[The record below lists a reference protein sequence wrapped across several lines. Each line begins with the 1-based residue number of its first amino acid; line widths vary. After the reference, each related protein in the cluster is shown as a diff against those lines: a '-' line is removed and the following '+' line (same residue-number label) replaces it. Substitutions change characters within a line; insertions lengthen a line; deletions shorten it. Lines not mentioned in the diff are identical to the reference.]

1 MNLNLSGAL
10 NVFKLL
16 TKPSLCLPHATV
28 PTFNDLPVP
37 LDRAF
42 EHHGKEV
49 EIKAVVLDKDD
60 CFAYPETNQIH
71 PPYVEVSFIDPDTV
85 QERFRQL
92 QKEYPGRKLLIVS
105 NTAGAM
111 SYDRDGK
118 LATELEQTT
127 GAVVLSH
134 RAKKPGCN
142 DEIMAYFQKYPETGV
157 THPSQVAIV
166 GDRLM
171 TDMMLANMMGSW
183 GMWVKDGVA
192 PLNRKSIFA
201 KFEFRLAAFL
211 MARGV
216 KAPSPK
222 SPFE

>member
-28 PTFNDLPVP
+28 STFNDIPVP

-42 EHHGKEV
+42 ESHGKKV
-49 EIKAVVLDKDD
+49 EIKAVVVDKDD

-71 PPYVEVSFIDPDTV
+71 PPYV
-85 QERFRQL
+85 ERFRQL

-111 SYDRDGK
+111 SHDRDGK
-118 LATELEQTT
+118 LATELEGTT

-134 RAKKPGCN
+134 RAKKPGCK
-142 DEIMAYFQKYPETGV
+142 DEIMAYFQKHPETGV

-192 PLNRKSIFA
+192 PLSRKSIFA
-201 KFEFRLAAFL
+201 KFEYRLAAFL

-216 KAPSPK
+216 KAPGPK

>member
-1 MNLNLSGAL
+1 MLG
-10 NVFKLL
+10 
-16 TKPSLCLPHATV
+16 PSNYGIPSV
-28 PTFNDLPVP
+28 
-37 LDRAF
+37 
-42 EHHGKEV
+42 
-49 EIKAVVLDKDD
+49 
-60 CFAYPETNQIH
+60 
-71 PPYVEVSFIDPDTV
+71 IDPDAT

-111 SYDRDGK
+111 SHDRDGK
-118 LATELEQTT
+118 LATELEKIT

-134 RAKKPGCN
+134 RSKKPGCK
-142 DEIMAYFQKYPETGV
+142 DEIMDYFQKYPETGV

-192 PLNRKSIFA
+192 PLNRKSIVGHPIFSLYYILY
-201 KFEFRLAAFL
+201 RV
-211 MARGV
+211 GT
-216 KAPSPK
+216 
-222 SPFE
+222 PFWFMD

>member
-28 PTFNDLPVP
+28 STFNDLPVP
-37 LDRAF
+37 LDQAF
-42 EHHGKEV
+42 EKHGKKV

-71 PPYVEVSFIDPDTV
+71 PPYVE
-85 QERFRQL
+85 RFRQL

-111 SYDRDGK
+111 SHDKDGK
-118 LATELEQTT
+118 LAVELEEIT
-127 GAVVLSH
+127 GSTVLSH
-134 RAKKPGCN
+134 RAKKPGCK
-142 DEIMAYFQKYPETGV
+142 DEIMAYFKKHPETGV

-183 GMWVKDGVA
+183 GMWIKDGVA
-192 PLNRKSIFA
+192 PLSKKSVVCHHHPVLFLFLSLLCIEATFPIFPP
-201 KFEFRLAAFL
+201 
-211 MARGV
+211 V
-216 KAPSPK
+216 YVY
-222 SPFE
+222 